1 MNKIEEFIT
10 AKIKPEFIPIFS
22 NFRTLIAKEFPD
34 LQEEMRGGTYN
45 YYGVP
50 VYRLNRIIIS
60 VSPTKK
66 GITFS
71 FSEGKQ
77 FEDKYGL
84 LEGVG
89 NKALNLR
96 ISSLSDY
103 FPEIFE
109 YYIRQGIEIE
119 KKRSPLLTKKHR
131 H

>member
-1 MNKIEEFIT
+1 MNKIEQFIV

-22 NFRTLIAKEFPD
+22 NFRTLIAKEFPE
-34 LQEEMRGGTYN
+34 LQEEMRGGTDH
-45 YYGVP
+45 YYGIP

-71 FSEGKQ
+71 FTEGKQ

-89 NKALNLR
+89 KKTLNLR
-96 ISSLSDY
+96 ISSLNDY
-103 FPEIFE
+103 SPEILE
-109 YYIRQGIEIE
+109 YYIRQGIEIDSE
-119 KKRSPLLTKKHR
+119 GFEIN
-131 H
+131 

>member
-1 MNKIEEFIT
+1 MNKIEEFII
-10 AKIKPEFIPIFS
+10 AKIKPEYIPIFS
-22 NFRTLIAKEFPD
+22 SFRTLIAKKFPD
-34 LQEEMRGGTYN
+34 LQEEMRGGTDS

-89 NKALNLR
+89 NKTLNLR

-103 FPEIFE
+103 SPEIFE
-109 YYIRQGIEIE
+109 YYIRQGIEIDNKSFE
-119 KKRSPLLTKKHR
+119 RN
-131 H
+131 